1 MAEEVSTLVGI
12 LETTVDLKSST
23 EKFHD
28 MFVGRPHNISDVSP
42 SNFQG
47 CELHEG
53 EMGQRIESIDPE
65 NNRATYRVLE
75 GDLMKEYKSFLITF
89 QVTPKEGEPGSVA
102 HWHFEYEKINEEVAH
117 PETLLQFAIKVSKE
131 IDEHLFSEE

>member
-53 EMGQRIESIDPE
+53 EMGQVGAILFW
-65 NNRATYRVLE
+65 NY
-75 GDLMKEYKSFLITF
+75 
-89 QVTPKEGEPGSVA
+89 VTPKEGEPGSVA